1 MLVQSKK
8 DETVD
13 DIKHNASQT
22 RKDGVIYMG
31 FPAQTLTDTTDAVIK
46 TLLLLK
52 AIPASM
58 AMAIQ
63 INERIHKAREI
74 MLVRYQDHIHYVW
87 AILPCP
93 SLIDSS
99 TPPSDHLL
107 LEPLRGGLLSS
118 CSMRIWGQYRCFTR
132 DVAGDLENRAEP
144 QPVHSAT
151 PGTRGDARREDGHSL
166 LSGPGVCAVAC
177 VISGSSARL

>member
-74 MLVRYQDHIHYVW
+74 MLV
-87 AILPCP
+87 
-93 SLIDSS
+93 
-99 TPPSDHLL
+99 
-107 LEPLRGGLLSS
+107 
-118 CSMRIWGQYRCFTR
+118 QY
-132 DVAGDLENRAEP
+132 
-144 QPVHSAT
+144 H
-151 PGTRGDARREDGHSL
+151 
-166 LSGPGVCAVAC
+166 
-177 VISGSSARL
+177 